1 MIAIPKIVGVMS
13 CGVLLCLG
21 LLGNA
26 ESAPAGMEAGQSGER
41 VGGQA
46 GREYEHGHG
55 SKARPNPVNEWADKP
70 GGNMSTEH
78 GGKARP
84 NPVNEWVDKPGE
96 NTFTQNRST
105 PLPHNLPI
113 RRGQIR
119 SQ

>member
-55 SKARPNPVNEWADKP
+55 SKARPNPVNEW
-70 GGNMSTEH
+70 
-78 GGKARP
+78 
-84 NPVNEWVDKPGE
+84 VDKPGE
-96 NTFTQNRST
+96 NTVTQNRST